1 MAGGWEKQITMY
13 DFIYYQVQD
22 VMTSEPVTV
31 NKHVTL
37 SEVEAIFEEHDF
49 NGLPVVDD
57 RHQLIGMM
65 TKLDLLKA
73 FAFTE
78 KSKIPLYDA
87 IMGQKISNVM
97 TKEPDVVYPKTP
109 LTRVLQ
115 HMTETGQKSLIVV
128 EDERVVGIV
137 AREDI
142 IRALRKA
149 SQGLRPK
156 RDG

>member
-1 MAGGWEKQITMY
+1 MY

-31 NKHVTL
+31 NKNVTL
-37 SEVEAIFEEHDF
+37 SEVEAIFEEHYF

-57 RHQLIGMM
+57 RHQLMGMI

-73 FAFTE
+73 FTFTE
-78 KSKIPLYDA
+78 KSKIPLYEV
-87 IMGQKISNVM
+87 IMDQKISNVM
-97 TKEPDVVYPKTP
+97 TKEPHVVYPETP

-128 EDERVVGIV
+128 EADRVVGIV

-149 SQGLRPK
+149 AQGLRPK
-156 RDG
+156 RNG